1 MLFRKFELKGEN
13 GREERFWWQK
23 KKMRKSQNQDWTVRR
38 KNTAKVADSWNA

>member
-23 KKMRKSQNQDWTVRR
+23 KKNEKKPKSRL
-38 KNTAKVADSWNA
+38 DSKEKKAQPK